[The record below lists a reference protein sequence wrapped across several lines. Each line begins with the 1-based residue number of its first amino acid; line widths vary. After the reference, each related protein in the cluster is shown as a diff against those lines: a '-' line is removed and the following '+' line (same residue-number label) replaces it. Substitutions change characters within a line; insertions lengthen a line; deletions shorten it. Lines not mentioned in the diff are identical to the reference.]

1 MKLSQ
6 PLNCYVCYNTV
17 LSVTRKGFDLFQEE
31 EKVSDMGIVF
41 PYDGLTCGS
50 CVGVCRLR
58 MDTPTFRYHCS
69 ASQLLRL
76 SNISTVMSAV
86 L

>member
-1 MKLSQ
+1 MC
-6 PLNCYVCYNTV
+6 NDNTV
-17 LSVTRKGFDLFQEE
+17 LSVTRKKVWFVHHSLNGFEE
-31 EKVSDMGIVF
+31 EKVSDMEIVF
-41 PYDGLTCGS
+41 PHDGLNCGS

-58 MDTPTFRYHCS
+58 MGTPTFRYHWS